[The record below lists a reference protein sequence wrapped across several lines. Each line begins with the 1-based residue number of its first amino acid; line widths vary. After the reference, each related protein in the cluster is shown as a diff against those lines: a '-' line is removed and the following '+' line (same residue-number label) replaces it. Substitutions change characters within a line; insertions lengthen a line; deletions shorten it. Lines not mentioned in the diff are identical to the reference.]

1 MGMQI
6 RFLQIVT
13 LSTVCF
19 YVTLL
24 IAVPSFGIYGAPIAH
39 IAYNLVWLIAM
50 RAAFVEGIRQG
61 PAGQEAT
68 GLTGDLPSRSA

>member
-1 MGMQI
+1 MTI
-6 RFLQIVT
+6 
-13 LSTVCF
+13 STVCF

-39 IAYNLVWLIAM
+39 IVYNLVWLIAM

-61 PAGQEAT
+61 PAAQAST
-68 GLTGDLPSRSA
+68 ALTENLQSRSA